1 MIIVGS
7 TTGLAI
13 ISVAL
18 VASVANVCLLIGL
31 LNAYWKTYK
40 EVKSEFTIGLLYFAT
55 FLLLQNIVSAIFLA
69 LPLITPI
76 TFQGSELHGPRLPLF
91 LINMVQL
98 IALSI
103 LFKIT
108 KK

>member
-1 MIIVGS
+1 MEMSARLFLMSI
-7 TTGLAI
+7 
-13 ISVAL
+13 AL
-18 VASVANVCLLIGL
+18 VASVVNIFLLIGL

-55 FLLLQNIVSAIFLA
+55 FLLLQNFVSAIFLA
-69 LPLITPI
+69 IPLIIPV
-76 TFQGSELHGPRLPLF
+76 ELNVSDIHGPQLPLF

-98 IALSI
+98 VALTI
-103 LFKIT
+103 LYKIT